1 MSSQSSEPRYV
12 VVMNHEDQY
21 SIWPEGR
28 EIPLGWRATGMSG
41 TKAECLAHIDEVWT
55 DMRPRSLREQMEKAR
70 SQPVAPPPPP
80 LFEGPT
86 LVERLSHGDHRVE
99 VVGLGDDRL
108 RRLQERIGLGHV
120 MVRFPET
127 QGGTEL
133 GIRFD
138 PKRLELVG
146 CDLEAGTGKLNLRG
160 ELTLDGTR
168 VRVHADIDIASMAG
182 RGHLEILS

>member
-1 MSSQSSEPRYV
+1 MSSQSTEPRYV
-12 VVMNHEDQY
+12 VVINHEDQY

-41 TKAECLAHIDEVWT
+41 TKPECLAHVDKVWT
-55 DMRPRSLREQMEKAR
+55 DMRPRSLREQMEKADPQ
-70 SQPVAPPPPP
+70 SFVPPPP
-80 LFEGPT
+80 LLEGPT
-86 LVERLSHGDHRVE
+86 LVERLSGGDHRVE

-127 QGGTEL
+127 QCGTEL

-138 PKRLELVG
+138 PKRLELAG
-146 CDLEAGTGKLNLRG
+146 CDLQAGTGKLNLSG

-182 RGHLEILS
+182 RGRLEILG